1 MDFSTTI
8 DPTSFISNLFMDYG
22 VLIIMII
29 AFLLLIAAVVF
40 GLIIYFRQ
48 RKKIP
53 RALDQV
59 LLHVRV
65 RKEAIDEDVQK
76 QDPKELIGVMEPLL
90 ANLASIQFSGKE
102 SLVYGKEYLSLE
114 IASLEGKIGFY
125 VTVPRHLVELVE
137 KQINASYSDALIER
151 VPQYNI
157 FSPKCATTAVVMQQV
172 KDPIYPIR
180 TYQKLEGDPLNGI
193 TNTLSKLGK
202 SEGAVIQIMLVP
214 SSGQWRERAKSV
226 ADKLAEGGSGGGGGS
241 KILSRAGDV
250 VFGAVNAMN
259 ANQQSPQQPEQPEMR
274 LAPMDEEKLEGLGM
288 KASKMD
294 FKTVIRIVTAAPNEG
309 NAEMNMGSILSAFM
323 QFSSPNLN
331 GLKPIKSWYLKK
343 PWKYFVPFANV
354 IKKAKERKIIKKYIF
369 RYFPWRKKEIMVLN
383 TEELASIFHFPNK
396 NLDTPNVEW
405 IMSKQAA
412 PPTNLPANGVI
423 LGESDYRGEKKL
435 VRIDDDDRRRHM
447 YMIGRTGT
455 GKSEFLANMAAQD
468 IRNGKGVC
476 VIDPHGDLIDTILT
490 QIPPERVKDV
500 VLFDPSDT
508 ERPMGLN
515 MLEFHTEFE
524 KDFVVGEMISIFH
537 KLYEEFLGPR
547 FDHIVR
553 NAFLTIMADPASG
566 STMLELPRIITDPN
580 FQRLKLAKLTDPVV
594 QAFWDQE
601 MAQTTDFHKSEMLG
615 PVISKIGAFMTNRLM
630 RNIIGQQK
638 STFNIQEIMDNGKIL
653 LVKLSKGK
661 IGELNMKLLGLIIVA
676 KIQMGAM
683 ARARMPKEK
692 RRDFYLY
699 VDEFQNFATDSFES
713 ILSEARKYALNLI
726 IAHQYIAQIEQ
737 GGETYGLKARLR
749 EAVFGNVGTIL
760 CGRIGAEDAE
770 IMEKIFQPAFD
781 QHDLLNIDKFH
792 AYVVLSIDNVASK
805 PFDMAFLPPVQ
816 GGDVRLAE
824 LVKQTSSMKYGVDAK
839 LVDQE
844 VLNRLNIGKP
854 MTPPPV
860 SKNPLW

>member
-1 MDFSTTI
+1 
-8 DPTSFISNLFMDYG
+8 
-22 VLIIMII
+22 
-29 AFLLLIAAVVF
+29 
-40 GLIIYFRQ
+40 
-48 RKKIP
+48 
-53 RALDQV
+53 
-59 LLHVRV
+59 
-65 RKEAIDEDVQK
+65 
-76 QDPKELIGVMEPLL
+76 
-90 ANLASIQFSGKE
+90 
-102 SLVYGKEYLSLE
+102 
-114 IASLEGKIGFY
+114 
-125 VTVPRHLVELVE
+125 
-137 KQINASYSDALIER
+137 
-151 VPQYNI
+151 
-157 FSPKCATTAVVMQQV
+157 MQQI
-172 KDPIYPIR
+172 KDPIYPIN
-180 TYQKLEGDPLNGI
+180 TYQKIEGDPLNSI
-193 TNTLSKLGK
+193 TNALSKLGK
-202 SEGAVIQIMLVP
+202 NEGAAIQIMLVP
-214 SSGQWRERAKSV
+214 SSGQWRERAKKV
-226 ADKLAEGGSGGGGGS
+226 ADKLAEGGSSTGGS
-241 KILSRAGDV
+241 RVLSKAGDV
-250 VFGAVNAMN
+250 LFSVVGPKAGQE
-259 ANQQSPQQPEQPEMR
+259 QQQPEMR

-288 KASKMD
+288 KASKID
-294 FKTVIRIVTAAPNEG
+294 FKTTMRIVTAAPSESE
-309 NAEMNMGSILSAFM
+309 AEMKMGSILSAFM

-331 GLKPIKSWYLKK
+331 GLKPIKPWYLKK
-343 PWKYFVPFANV
+343 PWKHFVPFV
-354 IKKAKERKIIKKYIF
+354 GTIKKSNEKRIIKKYIF
-369 RYFPWRKKEIMVLN
+369 RYFPWRRKEIMILN

-396 NLDTPNVEW
+396 NLDTPSVEW
-405 IMSKQAA
+405 IHAKQA
-412 PPTNLPANGVI
+412 PPPINLPDEGII
-423 LGESDYRGEKKL
+423 LGESVYRGMKKL
-435 VRIDDDDRRRHM
+435 VRIQDDDRRRHM

-455 GKSEFLANMAAQD
+455 GKSEFLANMAVQD

-490 QIPPERVKDV
+490 QIPPERVSDV
-500 VLFDPSDT
+500 VLFDPSDI

-524 KDFVVGEMISIFH
+524 KDFVVGEMIAIFH

-566 STMLELPRIITDPN
+566 ATLLELPRIITDVN
-580 FQRLKLAKLTDPVV
+580 FQRIKLAKLTDPVV
-594 QAFWDQE
+594 RAFWDQE

-638 STFNIQEIMDNGKIL
+638 STFNIQEIMDQGKIL

-683 ARARMPKEK
+683 ARARMTKEQ

-737 GGETYGLKARLR
+737 AGETYGLKARLR

-770 IMEKIFQPAFD
+770 IMEKIYQPTFD

-805 PFDMAFLPPVQ
+805 PFDMAFLPPLQ
-816 GGDVRLAE
+816 GGDVRLGE
-824 LVKQTSSMKYGVDAK
+824 LVRQTSRMKYGVDFR

-844 VLNRLNIGKP
+844 IINRLNIGKP
-854 MTPPPV
+854 LTPLPV